1 MESVS
6 SELLPKIRRRR
17 LARFADLVWDG
28 DGASAECFARY
39 LRLAR
44 GLGFACKIHAEQ
56 RSPAAAIAAAVEH
69 LVVSI
74 DHLEHATAADVL
86 PLGGSPT
93 MVTLLPAV
101 GLENGGHYAP
111 ARALIDSGAAIALA
125 TNFNPR
131 HTPMPSMQ
139 AVVALA
145 CLRMGLTPAEA
156 ISASTINGAY
166 ALGCAETLGS
176 LVRLTMKRGKP
187 IYKAGEVARRP
198 PRELRL
204 DSR

>member
-1 MESVS
+1 
-6 SELLPKIRRRR
+6 
-17 LARFADLVWDG
+17 
-28 DGASAECFARY
+28 
-39 LRLAR
+39 
-44 GLGFACKIHAEQ
+44 
-56 RSPAAAIAAAVEH
+56 
-69 LVVSI
+69 
-74 DHLEHATAADVL
+74 
-86 PLGGSPT
+86 

-176 LVRLTMKRGKP
+176 LEPGKSADLLLLEVSDYRELARQFGANLVRLTMKRGKP